1 MENVFKVANVKHVF
15 KVADME
21 TIFKVADKDE
31 YVIASTQESGGMSRS
46 DLTPPLALP
55 SATRE
60 PSRRLARRV

>member
-1 MENVFKVANVKHVF
+1 MENVFKVANVKHV
-15 KVADME
+15 
-21 TIFKVADKDE
+21 FKVADKDE
-31 YVIASTQESGGMSRS
+31 YVIASTQESGGMSLS